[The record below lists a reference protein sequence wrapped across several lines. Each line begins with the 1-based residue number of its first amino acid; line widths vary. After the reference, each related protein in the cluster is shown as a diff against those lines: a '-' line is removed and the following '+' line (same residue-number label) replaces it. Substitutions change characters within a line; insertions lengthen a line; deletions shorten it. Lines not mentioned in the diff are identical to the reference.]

1 MSFTRKTEDFK
12 CERCGREVAGNG
24 YTNHCPGCLWSKH
37 VDVDPGDR
45 AETCGGMMEPVA
57 IEQGNGGEAVILQV
71 CVRCAAERRCK
82 RSPEDS
88 FDAIVAIA
96 RRVAERAAY
105 GRLAGR

>member
-1 MSFTRKTEDFK
+1 MSFTRRTEDFK

-45 AETCGGMMEPVA
+45 AERCGGLMEPVA
-57 IEQGNGGEAVILQV
+57 VEQGDGGEAVIVQV
-71 CVRCAAERRCK
+71 CTRCAVRRRCR

-96 RRVAERAAY
+96 RRVAEAAAY
-105 GRLAGR
+105 GRLMGR

>member
-1 MSFTRKTEDFK
+1 MSFTRREEDFK

-37 VDVDPGDR
+37 VDKDPGDR
-45 AETCGGMMEPVA
+45 AESCGGMMEPVA
-57 IEQGNGGEAVILQV
+57 IEMGEGSEAVILQA
-71 CVRCAAERRCK
+71 CVRCGARRRCK

-96 RRVAERAAY
+96 RKAADAEAY
-105 GRLAGR
+105 GRRARR

>member
-45 AETCGGMMEPVA
+45 AESCGGLMEPVA
-57 IEQGNGGEAVILQV
+57 IEQGDGGEAVIVQV
-71 CVRCAAERRCK
+71 CVKCAVRRRCK
-82 RSPEDS
+82 RSAEDS

-96 RRVAERAAY
+96 RRVAEQAAY
-105 GRLAGR
+105 GRLMRR

>member
-1 MSFTRKTEDFK
+1 MSFTRKTEDFT
-12 CERCGREVAGNG
+12 CERCAREVAGNG

-45 AETCGGMMEPVA
+45 AESCGGLMEPAAV
-57 IEQGNGGEAVILQV
+57 EQGEGGEAVIVQV
-71 CVRCAAERRCK
+71 CLKCATRRRC
-82 RSPEDS
+82 RRAPDDS

-96 RRVAERAAY
+96 RRAAEQAAF